1 MIKTDKGGC
10 VGGLMRR
17 FNGGVYVFRGLD
29 WNDSRFWL

>member
-17 FNGGVYVFRGLD
+17 FNGGV
-29 WNDSRFWL
+29 